1 MKSQWPMVKLGDV
14 LNYEQPTHYIVNT
27 TQYDDTYPIP
37 VLTAGQTFILGY
49 TNETENIYHKN
60 LPVLIFD
67 DFTTAIKY
75 VDFPFKVKS
84 SAMKI
89 LSNDKSKTSIKYL
102 FYAMGRISIDTELH
116 KRYWISLYSNISIP
130 LPPLSVQLQ
139 IVQKLDKVQLLIEQR
154 KYQIEKLDLLAKSRF
169 IEMFGD
175 TVKNPKRWETTS
187 LFDFGQCKNGMN
199 FRNGESG
206 VSIHCL
212 GVGDFQNHSTIRD
225 TSLLPLINLDSEPDE
240 GYLLKDDDILFVR
253 SNGNKELVGR
263 CVAVY
268 PGTTRTVYSGFCI
281 RFRQNEKSMATPFLL
296 SVLKSDSIRK
306 KMAGRG
312 ANIQNL
318 NQQLL
323 ASLLIPVPPK
333 NLQNEF
339 AAFVEQ
345 LDKSKFTIHKSLEKL
360 KTLYR
365 ALLQEYFG

>member
-1 MKSQWPMVKLGDV
+1 M
-14 LNYEQPTHYIVNT
+14 
-27 TQYDDTYPIP
+27 
-37 VLTAGQTFILGY
+37 
-49 TNETENIYHKN
+49 
-60 LPVLIFD
+60 
-67 DFTTAIKY
+67 
-75 VDFPFKVKS
+75 
-84 SAMKI
+84 
-89 LSNDKSKTSIKYL
+89 
-102 FYAMGRISIDTELH
+102 
-116 KRYWISLYSNISIP
+116 
-130 LPPLSVQLQ
+130 
-139 IVQKLDKVQLLIEQR
+139 
-154 KYQIEKLDLLAKSRF
+154 
-169 IEMFGD
+169 
-175 TVKNPKRWETTS
+175 KNPKRWETTS

-345 LDKSKFTIHKSLEKL
+345 LDKSKFSVSQQQKMIDSCKRGIILHLTGRL
-360 KTLYR
+360 
-365 ALLQEYFG
+365 

>member
-1 MKSQWPMVKLGDV
+1 MLK
-14 LNYEQPTHYIVNT
+14 
-27 TQYDDTYPIP
+27 YPI
-37 VLTAGQTFILGY
+37 
-49 TNETENIYHKN
+49 ENI
-60 LPVLIFD
+60 
-67 DFTTAIKY
+67 
-75 VDFPFKVKS
+75 S
-84 SAMKI
+84 
-89 LSNDKSKTSIKYL
+89 DKR
-102 FYAMGRISIDTELH
+102 FC
-116 KRYWISLYSNISIP
+116 
-130 LPPLSVQLQ
+130 QQ
-139 IVQKLDKVQLLIEQR
+139 
-154 KYQIEKLDLLAKSRF
+154 SRF

-175 TVKNPKRWETTS
+175 PVANPKKWETTS

-199 FRNGESG
+199 FRDGESG

-345 LDKSKFTIHKSLEKL
+345 LDKSKVTIRKSLEKL
-360 KTLYR
+360 NLTYR